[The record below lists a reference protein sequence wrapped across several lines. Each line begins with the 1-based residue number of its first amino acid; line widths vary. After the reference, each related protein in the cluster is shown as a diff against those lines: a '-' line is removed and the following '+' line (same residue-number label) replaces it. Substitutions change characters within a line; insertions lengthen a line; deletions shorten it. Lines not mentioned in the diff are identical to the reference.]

1 MKSVKV
7 FTLIAA
13 LMVIVV
19 LAGCATT
26 DTTAPASAQ
35 SNASKFIPPSAWK
48 PADSDSPGTTKS
60 NFTGR
65 EVIAGQEKDVL
76 TMEVTFIKQDNDPFL
91 MDGGTTRWGSFEI
104 KDESILSQV
113 RTASGVRFK
122 AMGDGKRWKL
132 VFHTKET
139 MDDFCSY
146 EAEIKTVNNRV
157 VDIKIPYSSLKQ
169 PTWGKKAPFVKNNIM
184 NISLQRHTNTIS
196 EIGPSTLKV
205 FDFEFY

>member
-26 DTTAPASAQ
+26 DTTAPASVK
-35 SNASKFIPPSAWK
+35 SNVSNFIPPSVWK
-48 PADSDSPGTTKS
+48 PGESNSPGTIVKG
-60 NFTGR
+60 FTGR

-76 TMEVTFIKQDNDPFL
+76 TMEVTFTGKNKDGEWGGFFNNDN
-91 MDGGTTRWGSFEI
+91 SV
-104 KDESILSQV
+104 LSEA

-122 AMGDGKRWKL
+122 AMGDGKKWIIQI
-132 VFHTKET
+132 HTKET
-139 MDDFCSY
+139 MVDWGAYAAD
-146 EAEIKTVNNRV
+146 IKTVNNEV
-157 VDIKIPYSSLKQ
+157 VDIDIPYSSLKQ
-169 PTWGKKAPFVKNNIM
+169 PTWGKKAPFVKKNIL
-184 NISLQRHTNTIS
+184 IITLDRQTDTVS
-196 EIGPSTLKV
+196 ETGSSTLKV